1 MLVPSPAL
9 RERGPESSCPHRQG
23 RIALYN
29 FVVFSSFFSR
39 LPPFLLPLILINLTG
54 HMALSG
60 GRVTGSLY
68 ILQTGNAEYLVGVFM
83 ALFSII
89 SVLTALS
96 IGRWVDR
103 VGAARVMRLG
113 IGLVLVGAWMPVI
126 YLSLLTLLM
135 MALTIGFGFNV
146 LSVASQHT
154 VGHLVAN
161 ATPSERLANFGW
173 FALGHSASS
182 AFGPFIAGLLI
193 DALVFREAFA
203 ALALFACAAAWLV
216 VTRARDLPRPN
227 AAPDIDG
234 AVTDDDEPREVPE
247 KPRVF
252 DLLATPEMRR
262 IYWVN
267 MIMSASWDLFIVML
281 PVLGHRLGYSASVI
295 GSVFSLFAVG
305 TFAARAAMPWLS
317 RRANEWQILRVSLAV
332 VTLVFLALPWAG
344 VAPALMALG
353 LLFGSAVGMSQPNML
368 SLLHAASPAGRGGEA
383 VGLRSVLSNS
393 CSVAVPLAFG
403 AAVVPFGISALLVS
417 GGVLFASGI
426 PFAHQGARARLGN
439 ASA

>member
-1 MLVPSPAL
+1 
-9 RERGPESSCPHRQG
+9 
-23 RIALYN
+23 
-29 FVVFSSFFSR
+29 
-39 LPPFLLPLILINLTG
+39 
-54 HMALSG
+54 MALSG

-68 ILQTGNAEYLVGVFM
+68 ILQTGHAEYLVGVFM

-103 VGAARVMRLG
+103 VGATRVMRLG

-126 YLSLLTLLM
+126 YLSLPTLLLT
-135 MALTIGFGFNV
+135 ALTIGFGFNV

-154 VGHLVAN
+154 VGYLVAN

-182 AFGPFIAGLLI
+182 TVGPFIAGLLI
-193 DALVFREAFA
+193 DAYGFREAFA
-203 ALALFACAAAWLV
+203 VLALFACVAAWLV
-216 VTRARDLPRPN
+216 MTRARDLPRPN
-227 AAPDIDG
+227 AAPDVG
-234 AVTDDDEPREVPE
+234 AAVTDDNEPREVAQ

-252 DLLATPEMRR
+252 DLLSTPEMRR
-262 IYWVN
+262 SYWVN

-295 GSVFSLFAVG
+295 GLVFSLFAVG

-332 VTLVFLALPWAG
+332 VTIVFMALPWAG

-353 LLFGSAVGMSQPNML
+353 LLFGCAVGMSQPNML

-426 PFAHQGARARLGN
+426 PSAHRGVRARASGVVI
-439 ASA
+439 

>member
-1 MLVPSPAL
+1 MPSSLLP
-9 RERGPESSCPHRQG
+9 
-23 RIALYN
+23 
-29 FVVFSSFFSR
+29 R

-113 IGLVLVGAWMPVI
+113 IALVLIGAWMPVI
-126 YLSLLTLLM
+126 YLSLPTLLL
-135 MALTIGFGFNV
+135 MALTLGFGFNV

-161 ATPSERLANFGW
+161 ATPSERLANYGW

-182 AFGPFIAGLLI
+182 TVGPFIAGGLI
-193 DALVFREAFA
+193 DAVGFRAAFA
-203 ALALFACAAAWLV
+203 ALAMFACMAAWLV
-216 VTRARDLPRPN
+216 ATRTRDLPRPEALPVADFELQSATN
-227 AAPDIDG
+227 DDG
-234 AVTDDDEPREVPE
+234 ETREVPQ
-247 KPRVF
+247 KPHVF

-295 GSVFSLFAVG
+295 GSVFSLFALG
-305 TFAARAAMPWLS
+305 TFTARAAMPWLS
-317 RRANEWQILRVSLAV
+317 RRANEWQILRAAIVV
-332 VTLVFLALPWAG
+332 VTLVFMALPWAAI
-344 VAPALMALG
+344 APALMALG
-353 LLFGSAVGMSQPNML
+353 YVFGCAVGMSQPNML
-368 SLLHAASPAGRGGEA
+368 ALLHVASPPGRGGEA

-393 CSVAVPLAFG
+393 CSVVVPLAFG
-403 AAVVPFGISALLVS
+403 AAVVPFGISALLMS
-417 GGVLFASGI
+417 GGMLFASGI
-426 PFAHQGARARLGN
+426 PSAHRGVRVRLGL
-439 ASA
+439 STR

>member
-1 MLVPSPAL
+1 MVL
-9 RERGPESSCPHRQG
+9 
-23 RIALYN
+23 
-29 FVVFSSFFSR
+29 SSFFSR
-39 LPPFLLPLILINLTG
+39 FPPFLLPLILINLTG

-68 ILQTGNAEYLVGVFM
+68 ILQSGHAEYLVGVFM

-103 VGAARVMRLG
+103 VGSTRVMRLG

-126 YLSLLTLLM
+126 YLSLPTLLLT
-135 MALTIGFGFNV
+135 ALTIGFGFNV

-161 ATPSERLANFGW
+161 ATPTERLANFGW

-182 AFGPFIAGLLI
+182 TFGPFIAGILI
-193 DALVFREAFA
+193 DAMGFRASFA
-203 ALALFACAAAWLV
+203 ALALFACVAAWLV
-216 VTRARDLPRPN
+216 VTRARDLPRPE
-227 AAPDIDG
+227 AAPVSALEQELAVNEDG
-234 AVTDDDEPREVPE
+234 EAREVPQ

-267 MIMSASWDLFIVML
+267 MVMSASWDLFIVML
-281 PVLGHRLGYSASVI
+281 PVLGHRMGYSASVI
-295 GSVFSLFAVG
+295 GLVFSLFAVG

-317 RRANEWQILRVSLAV
+317 RRANEWQILRASLAV
-332 VTLVFLALPWAG
+332 VTLVFMALPWAG
-344 VAPALMALG
+344 VAPSLMALG
-353 LLFGSAVGMSQPNML
+353 LLFGCAVGMSQPNML

-417 GGVLFASGI
+417 GGVIFASAI
-426 PFAHQGARARLGN
+426 PSAHQGVQARATAL
-439 ASA
+439 AA

>member
-1 MLVPSPAL
+1 M
-9 RERGPESSCPHRQG
+9 
-23 RIALYN
+23 
-29 FVVFSSFFSR
+29 FSSFLPR

-68 ILQTGNAEYLVGVFM
+68 ILQTGHAEYLVGVFM

-103 VGAARVMRLG
+103 VGATRVMRLG

-126 YLSLLTLLM
+126 YLSLPTLLLT
-135 MALTIGFGFNV
+135 ALTIGFGFNV

-154 VGHLVAN
+154 VGYLVAN

-182 AFGPFIAGLLI
+182 TVGPFIAGLLI
-193 DALVFREAFA
+193 DAFGFREAFA
-203 ALALFACAAAWLV
+203 ALALCACVAAWLV
-216 VTRARDLPRPN
+216 MTRARDLPRPN
-227 AAPDIDG
+227 ATPDVSA
-234 AVTDDDEPREVPE
+234 AVTDDDEPREVPQ

-252 DLLATPEMRR
+252 DLLSTPEMRR

-295 GSVFSLFAVG
+295 GLVFSLFAVG

-332 VTLVFLALPWAG
+332 VTLVFMALPWAG

-353 LLFGSAVGMSQPNML
+353 LLFGCAVGMSQPNML

-426 PFAHQGARARLGN
+426 PSAHRGVQARAS
-439 ASA
+439 ASVA

>member
-1 MLVPSPAL
+1 
-9 RERGPESSCPHRQG
+9 
-23 RIALYN
+23 
-29 FVVFSSFFSR
+29 
-39 LPPFLLPLILINLTG
+39 
-54 HMALSG
+54 MALSG

-68 ILQTGNAEYLVGVFM
+68 ILQTGHAEYLVGVFM

-103 VGAARVMRLG
+103 VGATHVMRLG
-113 IGLVLVGAWMPVI
+113 IGLVIVGAWMPVI
-126 YLSLLTLLM
+126 YLSLPTLLL

-146 LSVASQHT
+146 LAVASQHT

-182 AFGPFIAGLLI
+182 TFGPFIAGLLI
-193 DALVFREAFA
+193 DALGFRAAFA
-203 ALALFACAAAWLV
+203 VLALFACGAAWLV
-216 VTRARDLPRPN
+216 VTRARNLPRAN
-227 AAPDIDG
+227 AAPDLEGVI
-234 AVTDDDEPREVPE
+234 ADDDEPREVPQ
-247 KPRVF
+247 KPRVL

-295 GSVFSLFAVG
+295 GAVFSLFAVG
-305 TFAARAAMPWLS
+305 TFAARAAMPGLS
-317 RRANEWQILRVSLAV
+317 RRANEWQILRASLAV

-344 VAPALMALG
+344 VAPALMVLG

-426 PFAHQGARARLGN
+426 PSAHQGVQARLRTV
-439 ASA
+439 A

>member
-1 MLVPSPAL
+1 ML
-9 RERGPESSCPHRQG
+9 
-23 RIALYN
+23 
-29 FVVFSSFFSR
+29 SSFFSR

-68 ILQTGNAEYLVGVFM
+68 ILQAGHAEYLVGVFM

-103 VGAARVMRLG
+103 VGATRVMRLG

-126 YLSLLTLLM
+126 YLSLPTLLLT
-135 MALTIGFGFNV
+135 ALTIGFGFNV

-182 AFGPFIAGLLI
+182 TFGPFIAGILI
-193 DALVFREAFA
+193 DALGFRASFA
-203 ALALFACAAAWLV
+203 ALAMFACVAAWLV
-216 VTRARDLPRPN
+216 LTRARDLPRPD
-227 AAPDIDG
+227 APPVASREQESAVNEDG
-234 AVTDDDEPREVPE
+234 EVREVPQ

-295 GSVFSLFAVG
+295 GLVFSLFAVG

-344 VAPALMALG
+344 VAPALMAFG
-353 LLFGSAVGMSQPNML
+353 LLFGCAVGMSQPNML

-383 VGLRSVLSNS
+383 VGFRSVLSNS

-426 PFAHQGARARLGN
+426 PSAHRGVQARAI
-439 ASA
+439 AAAA